1 MRFQLDH
8 DWQGNMSTPR
18 ARIGENAKSQLLI
31 LLSIIWIFLGL
42 IGHTPWKPLETSSIS
57 IVQDILNNGH
67 LIAPLAANQTLI
79 DLPPLYHL
87 SAAAS
92 AKLLSPLLK
101 IHDGARLI
109 NALWMSITLL
119 MVGMAGR
126 ELWTRG
132 VGRYATFIMIGTIG
146 LILNA
151 HSLNAEV
158 ATLTSTATGFY
169 ALALCKRRP
178 WRASLLMGAAIA
190 IGFLSKGLL
199 PVLILIVTGLVLG
212 LAFSNWRTKSFAIF
226 FSAAFL
232 VAIPLIGL
240 WLVPFVVYF
249 PDLFQAWLHAELN
262 SFNHYHYFYFFKIL
276 IWYAWPALPLAL
288 WSLWRYRAQLLI
300 KPRFQLI
307 LVFFGCSLVLL
318 GAGADNKDINALTL
332 LLPLVA
338 IGAGSVDHLKRGA
351 ASALNW
357 FGISLFALAGSLI
370 WLGWVAMVLGYPAKL
385 KERMQFLS
393 GADNANLDIISL
405 TLAIIITSI
414 WIFTCVRARQS
425 NRAAVTNWA
434 VGMTFGWGLLMTLW
448 LPWIDN
454 AKSYLPVFNSL
465 QKSVPMSTTCI
476 NTLNV
481 GQSQSLLLHYYTNFQ
496 LEFIG
501 SLQSSN
507 CDFYLIQDERG
518 LARMQPSDE
527 WKLVWQGK
535 RAADRKES
543 FRLYQR
549 QAKTVQNTAG

>member
-42 IGHTPWKPLETSSIS
+42 IGHTPWKPLETNSIS
-57 IVQDILNNGH
+57 IVKDILDNGH
-67 LIAPLAANQTLI
+67 LIAPLAANQTLL

-87 SAAAS
+87 SAAGS
-92 AKLLSPLLK
+92 AKLFSPWLDM
-101 IHDGARLI
+101 HDGARLI
-109 NALWMSITLL
+109 NAFWMSITLL

-169 ALALCKRRP
+169 AFALSKRRP
-178 WRASLLMGAAIA
+178 WRASVLLGAAIA
-190 IGFLSKGLL
+190 VGFLSKGLL
-199 PVLILIVTGLVLG
+199 PALILIGTGVLLG
-212 LAFSNWRTKSFAIF
+212 LTFSHWRTKSFAIF
-226 FSAAFL
+226 FSTSL
-232 VAIPLIGL
+232 LLAIPFIAL
-240 WLVPFVVYF
+240 WLVPFVLYF
-249 PDLFQAWLHAELN
+249 PGLFHAWLKAELTN
-262 SFNHYHYFYFFKIL
+262 FNHYHYVYFFKIL

-288 WSLWRYRAQLLI
+288 WSLWRYRLQLLG
-300 KPRFQLI
+300 KPRFQLM
-307 LVFFGCSLVLL
+307 LVFFTCSLIAL
-318 GAGADNKDINALTL
+318 GAGADNRDINALTL

-338 IGAGSVDHLKRGA
+338 LGAGSVDHLKRGA

-357 FGISLFALAGSLI
+357 FGISLFGLAGALI
-370 WLGWVAMVLGYPAKL
+370 WLGWFAMVAGYPSKI

-393 GADNANLDIISL
+393 GSDNANLNIISL
-405 TLAIIITSI
+405 ALAITITSI

-448 LPWIDN
+448 LPWIDS
-454 AKSYLPVFNSL
+454 AKSYMPVFKSLQESMPSSTSCINSL
-465 QKSVPMSTTCI
+465 NI
-476 NTLNV
+476 
-481 GQSQSLLLHYYTNFQ
+481 GQSQRLLLHYYTNLQ
-496 LEFIG
+496 LESLG
-501 SLQSSN
+501 SSQSAN

-518 LARMQPSDE
+518 LTRMQPADE
-527 WKLVWQGK
+527 WKLIWQGK
-535 RAADRKES
+535 RSADRKES

-549 QAKTVQNTAG
+549 QQ